1 MDAEWGRWLDRWVE
15 ASLVDPA
22 TAERIR
28 AWEEGQAP
36 PPGFRWPVVIALGL
50 GGLMLAAGVI
60 LFVASGWDEISPGA
74 RFSLVLAM
82 LAVFHAGGVA
92 ATGRFEALAVTLHA
106 IGTAALGAGIFLTAQ
121 IFNLE
126 AHWPGGFL
134 LWAIGAWIGWR
145 LRRDWPQAALA
156 ALLTY
161 VWLAGE
167 WILAMESHR
176 WDARPLAAGLTLL
189 ALAFVS
195 AAAPGL
201 KSAMRWPLVWV
212 GVAMTIPAA
221 VAVVAAAG
229 QRVAI
234 AGAGAAVVAAWAL
247 ALALPPALSW
257 LLAGRGGLVL
267 LAYVPWA
274 VLLSLFAQWKWT
286 LAVDAWEALGALG
299 LIAWGVRDSRPER
312 INLGFA
318 GFALSVLAFY
328 FSNVMDRMGRSA
340 SLIGLG
346 LLFLA
351 GGWALEKSRRR
362 ILAGLGRGG
371 A

>member
-1 MDAEWGRWLDRWVE
+1 MDAEWGKWLDRWVE
-15 ASLVDPA
+15 ASLVDRD
-22 TAERIR
+22 TAEKIR
-28 AWEEGQAP
+28 AWEAGRIP
-36 PPGFRWPVVIALGL
+36 PPGLRWPVLIALSL

-74 RFSLVLAM
+74 RFSLVRAM
-82 LAVFHAGGVA
+82 VAAFHLGGAA
-92 ATGRFEALAVTLHA
+92 ATGRFEPLAVTLHA

-126 AHWPGGFL
+126 EHWPSGFL

-161 VWLAGE
+161 FWLAGE
-167 WILAMESHR
+167 WIVAMESRR
-176 WDARPLAAGLTLL
+176 WDARPLAAGLVLL

-195 AAAPGL
+195 AVAPG
-201 KSAMRWPLVWV
+201 SRSVMRWSLVWV

-221 VAVVAAAG
+221 VAVVAAAN
-229 QRVAI
+229 QRVAASGDGVI
-234 AGAGAAVVAAWAL
+234 VAATWAL
-247 ALALPPALSW
+247 ALALPVVLSW
-257 LLAGRGGLVL
+257 LLARRGGLVV

-274 VLLSLFAQWKWT
+274 VLPSVFAQWKWT

-299 LIAWGVRDSRPER
+299 LIVWGVRDSRPER

-340 SLIGLG
+340 SLVGLG

-371 A
+371 V